1 MRGLG
6 VHFCTSAKK
15 YIRHFIERVLKF
27 FLFVFILKT
36 DISLLHVLAKSVN
49 GENWFPMIQSV
60 NCKAHW
66 AFYTYIYPGHTSFHM
81 HQMMNAFYLIQ
92 KNESKNWPTIYIKV
106 MSVKSEDFC
115 NPFIQKILQKW
126 NLKIKFYDII
136 IGHCWFCKIFRM
148 KGSQKLML
156 WTPMN

>member
-1 MRGLG
+1 MRGLS
-6 VHFCTSAKK
+6 VHLCTSARK

-36 DISLLHVLAKSVN
+36 NISLLHVLAKSIN

-66 AFYTYIYPGHTSFHM
+66 AFYTYIYPVHTSFHM

-92 KNESKNWPTIYIKV
+92 KNESKKTGQVSI
-106 MSVKSEDFC
+106 SKSWVSKAKTSATLLFKRSYK
-115 NPFIQKILQKW
+115 NGILKS
-126 NLKIKFYDII
+126 NSMI
-136 IGHCWFCKIFRM
+136 
-148 KGSQKLML
+148 
-156 WTPMN
+156 